1 MIRSPVR
8 STARF
13 AIPAA
18 LIVLAGCL
26 VYWPS
31 IRGGW
36 IWDDAE
42 EVAQNPV
49 LRDSDGLEKIWFAP
63 AGTDYF
69 PLKTTVQWLEW
80 RAWGDD
86 PAGYHAVGIAL
97 HLLSAFLFWRLLRRL
112 GLRWAWAGGLL
123 FAVHPLAVESV
134 AWIAE
139 LKNTLSLPF
148 LLLAMLAYVEFSDRS
163 DGAIQ
168 PGAAT
173 RTQGRDGRPARPLS
187 APGSAG
193 ARPYYL
199 LSLVLFLLA
208 MLSKSSVVMFPV
220 VILLYCWWKR
230 GRIGRADLAGAA
242 PFFAVSLGLGFVTV
256 WFQHHRAIVAGHRL
270 AGSLLSRLA
279 GAGLS
284 LGFYLGKCL
293 WPTGLLPI
301 YPRWEIDPVTPL
313 DFAPWLAMAAIFACL
328 WSRRDA
334 WGRHAI
340 FGLGFFAVN
349 LLPVTGLVAMSYLR
363 ISRVADHFAYVPLLG
378 ILGLAVAG
386 ADRLTSAD
394 RPLVP
399 DWLMKSGIAAV
410 ALALAWQAHGYAEIF
425 RNERTLWSYTVAR
438 NPGAWA
444 AQGNLGYALFQ
455 EGRVAEAIPLYRE
468 ALRLNPDYAEA
479 RYDLG
484 TALLRT
490 NDVAGAIAEYEQ
502 AVRLQPASA
511 EMQNNLGTALVRA
524 GRLADAAGHFE
535 AAVALEPD
543 YAEAHHNL
551 GNAMLLTGRLP
562 EAVRQYEEALRLDP
576 GDAAAKS
583 GLEIA
588 ERALQ
593 NGK

>member
-410 ALALAWQAHGYAEIF
+410 ALALAWQAHGYAEM
-425 RNERTLWSYTVAR
+425 RGRSGRTPWRAIRAPGRLRATWVTRSFKR
-438 NPGAWA
+438 GAWRRR
-444 AQGNLGYALFQ
+444 FRFI
-455 EGRVAEAIPLYRE
+455 GRRFGSIPTTPRPATIWE
-468 ALRLNPDYAEA
+468 RRFSGRTTSRA
-479 RYDLG
+479 RSPS
-484 TALLRT
+484 TSRPCAC
-490 NDVAGAIAEYEQ
+490 N
-502 AVRLQPASA
+502 
-511 EMQNNLGTALVRA
+511 
-524 GRLADAAGHFE
+524 
-535 AAVALEPD
+535 
-543 YAEAHHNL
+543 
-551 GNAMLLTGRLP
+551 RLP
-562 EAVRQYEEALRLDP
+562 PRCRTTSERRSCERDASPTRPGISKRLSRSSRIMRRRTTTWETP
-576 GDAAAKS
+576 CC
-583 GLEIA
+583 
-588 ERALQ
+588 
-593 NGK
+593 